1 MFKKYIVITGA
12 SSGLGYE
19 FAKSFAEINKN
30 LILIARRKEL
40 LENLKQEIN
49 ELNPNINVII
59 KIADL
64 SNTENVYNIYNELK
78 IYNIETWINN
88 AGMGDYGYD
97 IYDKNNIYKINKIEK
112 MLKLNIE
119 ALTIFSMLFIQDYKD
134 VENTQ
139 LINISSAGG
148 YNIVFARVPYSSTKF
163 YVNAFTEGLSE
174 ELKTIGS
181 KLKVK
186 LLAPS
191 ALTTEFTKK
200 ALDDLNFE
208 FPNNVIAHNAKQ
220 VSNFL
225 LQLYYSD
232 SVLGLVNRNTLQF
245 KIQKPIFKYVHN
257 DRIRIL
263 YFNIIKKIA
272 WWIPVRKWRNNFRK
286 KFYIL

>member
-163 YVNAFTEGLSE
+163 YVNAFTEGFRFASDWRMVMYALLIIIMMWVRPQGLFGAKDSVIAGNLS
-174 ELKTIGS
+174 LPVPKFIRQFR
-181 KLKVK
+181 
-186 LLAPS
+186 A
-191 ALTTEFTKK
+191 KK
-200 ALDDLNFE
+200 AGE
-208 FPNNVIAHNAKQ
+208 RTV
-220 VSNFL
+220 
-225 LQLYYSD
+225 
-232 SVLGLVNRNTLQF
+232 
-245 KIQKPIFKYVHN
+245 
-257 DRIRIL
+257 
-263 YFNIIKKIA
+263 
-272 WWIPVRKWRNNFRK
+272 
-286 KFYIL
+286 